1 MKKTAKK
8 LMQKKAAVSLR
19 GKSVLKKGREK
30 MQELRPVWERARKKL
45 GATAEAAGKSAE
57 RAVEKTVTMATVAGL
72 KLKARRS
79 RQDLRDQLA
88 DLGGWVYELAKR
100 NPQALS
106 PTDPEIIG
114 MIGRIR
120 EKEREIAELEEK
132 AKSLGK

>member
-19 GKSVLKKGREK
+19 TKSILKKGRKK
-30 MQELRPVWERARKKL
+30 MQELRPAWERAKKKL
-45 GATAEAAGKSAE
+45 EATAEAAGKGAE
-57 RAVEKTVTMATVAGL
+57 RAVEKTVTMATLAGL

-79 RQDLRDQLA
+79 RQDLQEQFA

-114 MIGRIR
+114 MIVRIR
-120 EKEREIAELEEK
+120 EKEQEIADLEEK
-132 AKSLGK
+132 AKSLRK